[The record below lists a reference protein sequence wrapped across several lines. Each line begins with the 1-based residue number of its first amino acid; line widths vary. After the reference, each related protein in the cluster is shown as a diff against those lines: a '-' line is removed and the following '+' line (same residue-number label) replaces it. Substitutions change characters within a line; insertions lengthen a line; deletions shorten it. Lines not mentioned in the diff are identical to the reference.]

1 MIQKLVHALVLLPL
15 VGFSINAQQRT
26 NYSIQQ
32 RAQSLEPYF
41 VDSARRYGIDP
52 RILRVLCYLES
63 RFRLNAISPKGAR
76 GPMQFM
82 PETAARYGLMNPHDP
97 KAAIDAAARYF
108 RDLLRK
114 FDGRIDL
121 AFAAYNAGEGA
132 VEAFRT
138 GRVLRLSNGKI
149 INAGR
154 LVTGGVPPYRE
165 TQNYV
170 SLAMGLLGGRGLIT
184 TMPLDRSKTNV
195 SLITTRDFTID
206 VTLTE
211 THLSS
216 RLSERT
222 KSFFIDIQKRF
233 VGIYIRLPCC
243 LLQLS

>member
-1 MIQKLVHALVLLPL
+1 MTHRLVHVFLLL
-15 VGFSINAQQRT
+15 LLIGASINAQQRADF
-26 NYSIQQ
+26 SIKQ

-41 VDSARRYGIDP
+41 LDSAKRYGIDP

-63 RFRLNAISPKGAR
+63 RFRLTAISPKGAR

-82 PETAARYGLMNPHDP
+82 PETAARYGLNNPHDP

-114 FDGRIDL
+114 FDGRLDL

-132 VEAFRT
+132 VGAFKN

-149 INAGR
+149 INAAR

-170 SLAMGLLGGRGLIT
+170 RLAIDLLDGRGLLT
-184 TMPLDRSKTNV
+184 TMPLGRSKTNV
-195 SLITTRDFTID
+195 SLSTTRDFTID

-211 THLSS
+211 VHPSS
-216 RLSERT
+216 RLSEKT
-222 KSFFIDIQKRF
+222 KWFFIEIQ
-233 VGIYIRLPCC
+233 
-243 LLQLS
+243 

>member
-1 MIQKLVHALVLLPL
+1 MIKKLVHVLVFLLL
-15 VGFSINAQQRT
+15 VGISVNAQQGP

-32 RAQSLEPYF
+32 RAKSLDPYF

-97 KAAIDAAARYF
+97 TRAIDAAARYF
-108 RDLLRK
+108 RDLLSK

-121 AFAAYNAGEGA
+121 AFAAYNAGEGT
-132 VEAFRT
+132 VEAFRN
-138 GRVLRLSNGKI
+138 GRVLRLSNGKVV
-149 INAGR
+149 NAGR
-154 LVTGGVPPYRE
+154 SITGGVPPYRE

-170 SLAMGLLGGRGLIT
+170 RLAIDLLRDRELVT
-184 TMPLDRSKTNV
+184 TMSLGRSKTNV
-195 SLITTRDFTID
+195 GHTTTRDFTID

-211 THLSS
+211 VHPSS
-216 RLSERT
+216 LVRERG
-222 KSFFIDIQKRF
+222 KWFFIEVQ
-233 VGIYIRLPCC
+233 
-243 LLQLS
+243 

>member
-1 MIQKLVHALVLLPL
+1 MTHRLVHILVLLLL
-15 VGFSINAQQRT
+15 VGTSINAQERSDF
-26 NYSIQQ
+26 SIKQ

-41 VDSARRYGIDP
+41 LNSAKRYGIDP

-63 RFRLNAISPKGAR
+63 RFRVTAISPKGAR

-82 PETAARYGLMNPHDP
+82 PETAARYGLNNPHDP

-132 VEAFRT
+132 VQAFQN

-149 INAGR
+149 INGAR
-154 LVTGGVPPYRE
+154 SVTGGIPPYRE

-170 SLAMGLLGGRGLIT
+170 RLAINLLRGGGLIT

-211 THLSS
+211 VHSGS

-222 KSFFIDIQKRF
+222 KSFFIEIQ
-233 VGIYIRLPCC
+233 
-243 LLQLS
+243 

>member
-1 MIQKLVHALVLLPL
+1 MTHRLVHVFAVLLL
-15 VGFSINAQQRT
+15 VGTSINAQQRADF
-26 NYSIQQ
+26 SIKQ

-41 VDSARRYGIDP
+41 LDSGKRYGIDP

-63 RFRLNAISPKGAR
+63 RFRVTAISPKGAR

-82 PETAARYGLMNPHDP
+82 PETAARYGLSNPHDP

-121 AFAAYNAGEGA
+121 AFGAYNAGEGA
-132 VEAFRT
+132 VGAFQN

-149 INAGR
+149 INAAR
-154 LVTGGVPPYRE
+154 LVTGGIPPYRE

-170 SLAMGLLGGRGLIT
+170 RLAFDLLRGGEPIT
-184 TMPLDRSKTNV
+184 LVPLGRWKTNV
-195 SLITTRDFTID
+195 SLTTTRDFTID
-206 VTLTE
+206 VTLTQ

-222 KSFFIDIQKRF
+222 KSFFIEIQ
-233 VGIYIRLPCC
+233 
-243 LLQLS
+243 

>member
-1 MIQKLVHALVLLPL
+1 MIHRLVHVFVLLLL
-15 VGFSINAQQRT
+15 VGSSINAQQRADF
-26 NYSIQQ
+26 SIKQ

-41 VDSARRYGIDP
+41 LDSAKRYGIDP

-63 RFRLNAISPKGAR
+63 RFQLTAISPKGAR

-82 PETAARYGLMNPHDP
+82 PETAARYGLSNPHDP

-108 RDLLRK
+108 RDLLLK

-132 VEAFRT
+132 VGAFQN

-149 INAGR
+149 INAAR
-154 LVTGGVPPYRE
+154 LVTGGIPPYSE

-170 SLAMGLLGGRGLIT
+170 RLAIDLVRGSGLVT
-184 TMPLDRSKTNV
+184 TMPLSRSKTSV
-195 SLITTRDFTID
+195 GLATTRDFTID

-211 THLSS
+211 AHPTS
-216 RLSERT
+216 RLSAKT
-222 KSFFIDIQKRF
+222 KWFFIEIQ
-233 VGIYIRLPCC
+233 
-243 LLQLS
+243 

>member
-1 MIQKLVHALVLLPL
+1 MIQKLVHALVVLLL
-15 VGFSINAQQRT
+15 VGISINAQQGA
-26 NYSIQQ
+26 NYSILQ

-82 PETAARYGLMNPHDP
+82 PETAARYGLSNPHAP
-97 KAAIDAAARYF
+97 RPAIDAAARYF
-108 RDLLRK
+108 RDLLSR

-121 AFAAYNAGEGA
+121 AFAAYNAGEGT
-132 VEAFRT
+132 VEAFRN
-138 GRVLRLSNGKI
+138 GRVLRLSNGKV

-154 LVTGGVPPYRE
+154 SVTGGIPPYRE

-170 SLAMGLLGGRGLIT
+170 RLAIDLLRDRELVPTMSLG
-184 TMPLDRSKTNV
+184 RSKTNV
-195 SLITTRDFTID
+195 RLTTTRDFTID

-211 THLSS
+211 VHPSS
-216 RLSERT
+216 LVRERG
-222 KSFFIDIQKRF
+222 KWFFIEVQ
-233 VGIYIRLPCC
+233 
-243 LLQLS
+243 

>member
-1 MIQKLVHALVLLPL
+1 MTHRLVHVLVLLLL
-15 VGFSINAQQRT
+15 VGSSVNAQQRADF
-26 NYSIQQ
+26 SINQ

-41 VDSARRYGIDP
+41 LDSAMRYGIDP
-52 RILRVLCYLES
+52 RILKVLCYLES
-63 RFRLNAISPKGAR
+63 RFRLTAISPKGAR

-82 PETAARYGLMNPHDP
+82 PETAARYGLNNPHDP

-108 RDLLRK
+108 RDLLRR

-132 VEAFRT
+132 VGAFQN

-149 INAGR
+149 INAAR
-154 LVTGGVPPYRE
+154 LVTGGIPPYRE

-170 SLAMGLLGGRGLIT
+170 RLAIDLLGGRELIS
-184 TMPLDRSKTNV
+184 TMPLGRSKTNV
-195 SLITTRDFTID
+195 NLTSTRDFTID

-211 THLSS
+211 VHSNS

-222 KSFFIDIQKRF
+222 KSFFIE
-233 VGIYIRLPCC
+233 IR
-243 LLQLS
+243 

>member
-1 MIQKLVHALVLLPL
+1 MIQKLVHALVVLLL
-15 VGFSINAQQRT
+15 VGISINAQQGA

-41 VDSARRYGIDP
+41 VDSARRYGIDS

-82 PETAARYGLMNPHDP
+82 PETAARYGLSNPHDP
-97 KAAIDAAARYF
+97 RPAIDAAARYF
-108 RDLLRK
+108 RDLLSR

-121 AFAAYNAGEGA
+121 AFAAYNAGEGT
-132 VEAFRT
+132 VEAFRN
-138 GRVLRLSNGKI
+138 GRVLRLSNGKV

-154 LVTGGVPPYRE
+154 SVTGGIPPYPE

-170 SLAMGLLGGRGLIT
+170 RLAIDLLSGRELVTTMLLG
-184 TMPLDRSKTNV
+184 RSKTSV
-195 SLITTRDFTID
+195 GLTTTRDFTID

-211 THLSS
+211 AHPSS
-216 RLSERT
+216 LVRERG
-222 KSFFIDIQKRF
+222 KRFFIEVQ
-233 VGIYIRLPCC
+233 
-243 LLQLS
+243 